1 MQKGETWSKFCSGKI
16 RRCWHN
22 ANSKSWMWKYLHV
35 VFYLLLISEGFIYL
49 DWNYD
54 TLSKWSIYNFET
66 FKHIIYLHILKWL
79 ELILVD
85 SFAINLSTWHWF
97 YAAPKSKFTLRIN
110 SNWQW
115 RAFIYCISISWRRGW
130 NMVCVI
136 YIMISINDG
145 IIIFTKA
152 SFLRPSVSNDFYRLC
167 VCHRYSKSTFVIH

>member
-1 MQKGETWSKFCSGKI
+1 MFSK
-16 RRCWHN
+16 
-22 ANSKSWMWKYLHV
+22 Y
-35 VFYLLLISEGFIYL
+35 
-49 DWNYD
+49 
-54 TLSKWSIYNFET
+54 
-66 FKHIIYLHILKWL
+66 HILHILKWL

-167 VCHRYSKSTFVIH
+167 VLPPIFKVYFCNTLGHFCWQTNTRQVHLFAGWLPHLLFVVQMI